1 MSSDLGKNFFEL
13 FELPVSFDLD
23 SADLVR
29 RYREL
34 QVRVHPDR
42 HAGGTDQERRLAV
55 QMTAMINEAFQ
66 TLRDPVRRGRY
77 LLGLQGVDTGE
88 ETDTAMDPAFL
99 MDQMELREA
108 LDEARDS
115 ADPAAALA
123 ELGRAVQERIDARV
137 SAVSASL
144 GEDSDAGRQ
153 RARNL
158 IRELQFF
165 TRLLGEMEALEESL
179 I

>member
-13 FELPVSFDLD
+13 FELPVTFDLD
-23 SADLVR
+23 SADLLR

-42 HAGGTDQERRLAV
+42 HAAGTDQERRLAV
-55 QMTAMINEAFQ
+55 QMTAMINEAYQ

-88 ETDTAMDPAFL
+88 ETDTAMAPAFL

-108 LDEARDS
+108 LEEARETS
-115 ADPAAALA
+115 DPAARLA
-123 ELGRAVQERIDARV
+123 ELGRAVKERIDERIR
-137 SAVSASL
+137 AVSEAL
-144 GEDSDAGRQ
+144 AEDSDAGRQ

-165 TRLLGEMEALEESL
+165 SRLQGEMEALEESL